1 MRCTECP
8 THCVVVLRWSW
19 PCEAFCCE
27 QKLCEEA
34 PSSLLC
40 HCGAPAGVFV
50 YNIYA
55 EQRQSLIPAG
65 NLARSM
71 RGLADVLSE
80 MS

>member
-1 MRCTECP
+1 MSKG
-8 THCVVVLRWSW
+8 VAKKAL
-19 PCEAFCCE
+19 
-27 QKLCEEA
+27 
-34 PSSLLC
+34 SSLPC

-55 EQRQSLIPAG
+55 EQCQSLIPAG